1 MIAFHVSDLHGSK
14 ERFEILAS
22 QLRQEKPQMLFI
34 GGDLYPSFKEMRR
47 SERDFFSDFFVPY
60 FQQLKNELQS
70 EYPKVFIILG
80 NDDPKTEE
88 IKFQSD
94 NCRELWTYLNTSKS
108 HFNGFDIYGYPY
120 IPPTPFIYK
129 DWELYDVSRYV
140 DPGCVHPTEGK
151 RSVDPGRDV
160 EFSSIKKDLE
170 ALTTGQDL
178 SNAIFLFHSPP
189 YKTNL
194 DRAALDN
201 MFFDHIPLDVNIGS
215 IAIREFIEEKQPL
228 ISLHGHV
235 HESTRLTGDWKEKLN
250 NTYCFNA
257 ASEQNKFSIV
267 IFEPKS
273 LHEAKLK
280 TFEYGE

>member
-1 MIAFHVSDLHGSK
+1 MKAFHVSDLHGSK
-14 ERFEILAS
+14 ERFKILAT
-22 QLRQEKPQMLFI
+22 QLCLEKPQLLFL

-47 SERDFFSDFFVPY
+47 SESDFFYDFFVPY
-60 FQQLKNELQS
+60 FQQLKNDLQS

-80 NDDPKTEE
+80 NDDPKAEE
-88 IKFQSD
+88 VKFSSE
-94 NCRELWTYLNTSKS
+94 NYRELWTYLNTSKS
-108 HFNGFDIYGYPY
+108 HFDGFDIYGYPY

-151 RSVDPGRDV
+151 RSVDPGRDI

-170 ALTTGQDL
+170 KLTSEQDL

-215 IAIREFIEEKQPL
+215 IAIREFIEEQQPL
-228 ISLHGHV
+228 VCLHGHV
-235 HESTRLTGDWKEKLN
+235 HESTRITGEWQEKLN

-273 LHEAKLK
+273 PNEAKLK